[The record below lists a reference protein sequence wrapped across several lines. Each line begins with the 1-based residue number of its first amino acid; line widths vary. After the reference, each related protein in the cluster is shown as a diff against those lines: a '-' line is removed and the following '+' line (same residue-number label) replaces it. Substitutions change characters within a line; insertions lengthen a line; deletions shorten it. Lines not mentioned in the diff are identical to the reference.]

1 MTELSWRPIERA
13 DVPAW
18 ASMLAAVADAAHSS
32 ERSGERDLI
41 TLFDYPDCDFPA
53 GSIAA
58 WDGDVMVA
66 CGLLMTRS
74 SADPVHEMR
83 LDGEV
88 HPAYRR
94 RGIGGQVL
102 DWAETAAIPLH
113 EQRHPGRPLSLR
125 GWAKAGDPGTDALF
139 AARGYRVVRWWHT
152 MRMDLSKLGP
162 EKPLP
167 EGVRVVGFSLEV
179 SEAAREVR
187 NEAFRDHWGST
198 DSTAETW
205 EHYRRMESFRPE
217 FSYLAYADGQP
228 AGVLLSS
235 ESAETTRATGVRDLY
250 IGIVGTRRAGR
261 NRGIAT
267 ALLSRALTDGKAAG
281 YGTSS
286 LLVDADSL
294 TGAVGINERVGYVV
308 DETKV
313 TQAKE
318 LIPAA

>member
-1 MTELSWRPIERA
+1 MTELSWRPIERG

-18 ASMLAAVADAAHSS
+18 ASMLLAVADAEHSS
-32 ERSGERDLI
+32 ERFDERDLKR
-41 TLFDYPDCDFPA
+41 LFDYPDSDFPR
-53 GSIAA
+53 GSIGA

-66 CGLLMTRS
+66 CGLLMPRP

-83 LDGEV
+83 LEGEV

-113 EQRHPGRPLSLR
+113 EERHPGRPLSLR
-125 GWAKAGDPGTDALF
+125 GWSKADDPGTDALF
-139 AARGYRVVRWWHT
+139 AARGYRPVRWWHA
-152 MRMDLSKLGP
+152 MRMDLSKLAPG
-162 EKPLP
+162 KPLP
-167 EGVRVVGFSLEV
+167 EGVRIVGFSPEV
-179 SEAAREVR
+179 SEAARQVR

-198 DSTAETW
+198 DSTPETW
-205 EHYRRMESFRPE
+205 AHFMGLESFRPE
-217 FSYLAYADGQP
+217 FSYLAYADDQ
-228 AGVLLSS
+228 AVGVLLSS
-235 ESAETTRATGVRDLY
+235 ESEATTKATGVRDLY

-261 NRGIAT
+261 NRGVAT
-267 ALLSRALTDGKAAG
+267 ALLSKALTEGKAAG

-294 TGAVGINERVGYVV
+294 TGAVGLYERVGYVV
-308 DETKV
+308 EQTKV

-318 LIPAA
+318 LIPEA